1 MNTDPGEELCI
12 APSTRIGSGQ
22 GQAGPA
28 AAMSARPMKRNQAL
42 IPLSREHHAALVL
55 ARRAVAASRDESAAR
70 ELSAA
75 LPDIFA
81 RELEPHF
88 QIEEQL
94 LLPPLRDAGE
104 HARVAR
110 TLDEHRQLRALAHAT
125 GRAGPAGLASFGLLL
140 EAHVRFEERDL
151 FPLAEAILPA
161 ATLAA
166 VTAHVAAEPTPPIPT
181 TTGDHAMAT
190 APHLHLSP
198 DAIYPFD
205 ARGVA
210 KRFRHAAIF
219 GALDSL
225 HPGETMRFVN
235 DHDPLPLLD
244 QLSARYGEKVTIRY
258 LQREPGAIAIDFVRN

>member
-1 MNTDPGEELCI
+1 
-12 APSTRIGSGQ
+12 
-22 GQAGPA
+22 
-28 AAMSARPMKRNQAL
+28 
-42 IPLSREHHAALVL
+42 
-55 ARRAVAASRDESAAR
+55 
-70 ELSAA
+70 
-75 LPDIFA
+75 
-81 RELEPHF
+81 
-88 QIEEQL
+88 L
-94 LLPPLRDAGE
+94 LLPPLREAGE
-104 HARVAR
+104 QARVAR
-110 TLDEHRQLRALAHAT
+110 TLDEHRQLRALAQAA
-125 GRAGPAGLASFGLLL
+125 GRGDPAGLASFGLLL

-151 FPLAEAILPA
+151 LPLAEAILPA

-166 VTAHVAAEPTPPIPT
+166 VTAHVAAEPTPPIST

-205 ARGVA
+205 TRGVA

-219 GALDSL
+219 GAFDSL

-244 QLSARYGEKVTIRY
+244 QLSARYGEKITIRY